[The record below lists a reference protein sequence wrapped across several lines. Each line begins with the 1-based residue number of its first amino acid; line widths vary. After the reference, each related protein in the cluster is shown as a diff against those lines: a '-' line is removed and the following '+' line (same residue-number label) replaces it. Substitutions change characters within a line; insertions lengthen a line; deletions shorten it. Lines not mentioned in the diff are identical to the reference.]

1 MGRRWEV
8 RGNEGQGE
16 AVGPSRCPIKWGMGS
31 RSRGAGQGGGGQ
43 LQTRPALPCL
53 LANSRSTSAIPT
65 KDAGIEMPSLSCLG
79 SKTESTL
86 GQEEIK
92 AFGK

>member
-16 AVGPSRCPIKWGMGS
+16 AVGPSRCPIKWGVGS

-43 LQTRPALPCL
+43 PQTHASPALL
-53 LANSRSTSAIPT
+53 I
-65 KDAGIEMPSLSCLG
+65 
-79 SKTESTL
+79 SKFSERL
-86 GQEEIK
+86 CHPH
-92 AFGK
+92 